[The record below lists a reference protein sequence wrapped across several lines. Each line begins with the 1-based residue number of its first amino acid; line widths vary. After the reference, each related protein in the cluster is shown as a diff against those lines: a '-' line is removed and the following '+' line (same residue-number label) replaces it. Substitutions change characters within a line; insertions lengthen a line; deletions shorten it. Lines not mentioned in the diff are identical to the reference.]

1 MFSVASRQVARCA
14 VRQQCRAFSSTP
26 SVGAA
31 AEVKKLGV
39 IGAGQMGLGI
49 ALVAAQ
55 KASVPV
61 RLIDNSQASID
72 KGLKFADKLLE
83 KDVGKG
89 RISKDDAVAARERL
103 TSSTSMDD
111 LSDVDFVIEAVPE
124 IPDLKHKIF
133 SQLAQ
138 ICPSHA
144 ILATNTSSISI
155 TKIAAST
162 TTDPTDLSASSRVI
176 STHFMNPVPVQK
188 GVEII
193 TGLQTSQDTVDTA
206 IAFCERM
213 GKIASK
219 SADSPGF
226 LANRILMPYINEAV
240 ICLETGVGA
249 KEDIDSIMKNG
260 TNVPMGPLQLADFIG
275 IDTCLA
281 IMQVLYHDTGD
292 SKYRPAVLLK
302 KMVDAGWLGKKSG
315 KGFYDY

>member
-1 MFSVASRQVARCA
+1 MIPAASRHVARSA
-14 VRQQCRAFSSTP
+14 RQQCRAFSSTR

-31 AEVKKLGV
+31 AEVRKLGV

-55 KASVPV
+55 RAKVPV
-61 RLIDNSQASID
+61 KLIDSSQASID
-72 KGLKFADKLLE
+72 KGLKFAEKLLA

-89 RISKDDAVAARERL
+89 RLSQEDADTARGRL
-103 TSSTSMDD
+103 TTSTQLED

-124 IPDLKHKIF
+124 IPDLKSKIF
-133 SQLAQ
+133 WQLAQ
-138 ICPSHA
+138 ICPPHA

-162 TTDPTDLSASSRVI
+162 SKDPTDLSASSRVI
-176 STHFMNPVPVQK
+176 STHFMNPVPIQK

-193 TGLQTSQDTVDTA
+193 TGLQTSQDTIDTA
-206 IAFCERM
+206 IAFCEKM
-213 GKIASK
+213 GKIASQ

-226 LANRILMPYINEAV
+226 LANRILMPYINEAI
-240 ICLETGVGA
+240 ICLETGVGK

-281 IMQVLYHDTGD
+281 IMQVLYNDTGD